1 MNMSHKRQHGDSP
14 DLGEV
19 LAEYRVSR
27 VVVGASWLLTIL
39 SVGLC
44 LVVITEAAAEISSGD
59 RESAWQAFVVLII
72 LAIAFAAAIV
82 LTLASSRTRFTVFE
96 RGLLR
101 QTAFKTQTFDFPEIV
116 DMQIGRHPIFLLKPH
131 LVITIGNPDAK
142 PCYICPF
149 LISDF
154 KIFEVVRSTWK
165 DAV

>member
-27 VVVGASWLLTIL
+27 VMVGASWLLTIL
-39 SVGLC
+39 SGGLC
-44 LVVITEAAAEISSGD
+44 RVVITEAASEASSGD

-96 RGLLR
+96 SGLLR
-101 QTAFKTQTFDFPEIV
+101 QTAFKTQTLEFAEIV
-116 DMQIGRHPIFLLKPH
+116 DMQIGRHPVFRLKPH
-131 LVITIGNPDAK
+131 LVITIGDRDAK

-154 KIFEVVRSTWK
+154 KIFEVARSTWK
-165 DAV
+165 DAL